1 MWELIVSSLFPLTL
15 TSAVLWLLLFLSLVS
30 VTVMVERALYF
41 HGNGCD
47 VTALLDGLRPRLK
60 ARDFQGARE
69 MAERAGGVQGRVT
82 AAALAE
88 ADDGLGAF
96 QEAHAA
102 AQIRERAGME
112 RLLAILGTLGSNA
125 PFIGLF
131 GTVLGIIRAFDDL
144 SRDVEGGPATVMA
157 GISEAL
163 IATAVGLFVA
173 IPAVIAFNIFQRRTR
188 RVTQQAEEIGRL
200 IAARLQAKSGE
211 GE

>member
-15 TSAVLWLLLFLSLVS
+15 TSAVLWLLFFLSLVS
-30 VTVMVERALYF
+30 VTVMIERGIYF
-41 HGNGCD
+41 HAHRCD
-47 VTALLDGLRPRLK
+47 TAALLEALRLRLND
-60 ARDFQGARE
+60 RDFPGAQAA
-69 MAERAGGVQGRVT
+69 AERAGGIQGRVV
-82 AAALAE
+82 ASALAE
-88 ADDGLGAF
+88 AGNGLGSF

-102 AQIRERAGME
+102 AQIRERQGME

-173 IPAVIAFNIFQRRTR
+173 IPAVIAFNIFQRKIR
-188 RVTQQAEEIGRL
+188 RVSQQSEEIGRL
-200 IAARLQAKSGE
+200 IAGRLQAERGE
-211 GE
+211 DE